1 MAWGDQN
8 MEGVPDDMGKF
19 YVQRGTVQ
27 RQQDMG
33 LGLQSTGMHGIDHD
47 IGPVPVDRDSKG
59 VSYGSS
65 TTPTQGTQASRPSV
79 PPRSPSRLASGNE
92 FF

>member
-1 MAWGDQN
+1 MVWDDQS
-8 MEGVPDDMGKF
+8 VPNDMGRF

-27 RQQDMG
+27 RQQDLG
-33 LGLQSTGMHGIDHD
+33 LGLHNTGMHEIQNA
-47 IGPVPVDRDSKG
+47 PPDRDSKNTA
-59 VSYGSS
+59 SYGS
-65 TTPTQGTQASRPSV
+65 TASRPSV

>member
-8 MEGVPDDMGKF
+8 MEGLPNDMGRY
-19 YVQRGTVQ
+19 YVERGTVQ

-33 LGLQSTGMHGIDHD
+33 LGLQSTGMHGINEHD
-47 IGPVPVDRDSKG
+47 VGTVSQDRDSKG
-59 VSYGSS
+59 ISYGSS
-65 TTPTQGTQASRPSV
+65 TTATQASRPLV